1 MKTRLLVG
9 ITLLVGC
16 GGSSVG
22 IEDFPNKY
30 AQAICSKNFTCCD
43 ASELAGKTMSTCV
56 TDNQTFVSLFIG
68 EINSSQAQGRVS
80 YDAKQSGTCIDSL
93 KAMSCDEFRQQ
104 GIGGNMAACMA
115 FIMPKVAQGGACTQ
129 DFECTTGNC
138 DGADTSATPAV
149 DGMCIAAPIVAAIG
163 QGCAA
168 NDCVDGAYCDDST
181 VTCLPLKGAG
191 AACTSDSECINTCN
205 TTTNTC
211 TCYAGCAVGAPTT
224 TQGTLLS
231 LLLVAAGLV
240 VTRVRRRRG

>member
-1 MKTRLLVG
+1 MKTRLLIG

-22 IEDFPNKY
+22 IEDFPQKY
-30 AQAICSKNFTCCD
+30 AQTLCKKNFDCCD

-56 TDNQTFVSLFIG
+56 TDNQTVIG
-68 EINSSQAQGRVS
+68 ILVAEINSSQAQGRAS

-93 KAMSCDEFRQQ
+93 NAMTCDEFKQ

-129 DFECTTGNC
+129 GFECTTGNC
-138 DGADTSATPAV
+138 EGAETDPVV
-149 DGMCIAAPIVAAIG
+149 DGMCVAAPVLAGVG
-163 QGCAA
+163 QSCAA
-168 NDCVDGAYCDDST
+168 NACADGAYCDATST
-181 VTCLPLKGAG
+181 CQPVKAAG
-191 AACTSDSECINTCN
+191 AACTDDNECVNTCN

-211 TCYAGCAVGAPTT
+211 SCYAGCAVAGPTT

-231 LLLVAAGLV
+231 LLLVSAGLV
-240 VTRVRRRRG
+240 FTRARRRRR